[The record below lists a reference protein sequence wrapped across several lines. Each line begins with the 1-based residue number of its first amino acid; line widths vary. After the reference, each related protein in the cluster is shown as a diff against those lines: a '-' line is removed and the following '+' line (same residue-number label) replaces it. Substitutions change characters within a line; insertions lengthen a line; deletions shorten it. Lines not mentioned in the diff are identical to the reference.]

1 MVRVKGVRAVTKST
15 FPDEWL
21 QPLVAEKVSELNMDA
36 MKDFVTVE
44 KKVFD
49 VLQKNNLDLMEK
61 LEKAKEALRFYA
73 YGQHIDSASIE
84 SSYSIRIEDG
94 TKAKDCLKDI
104 EE

>member
-1 MVRVKGVRAVTKST
+1 MTKST

-21 QPLVAEKVSELNMDA
+21 HPLVAEKVAELNRDA

-44 KKVFD
+44 KKVYD

-73 YGQHIDSASIE
+73 SGQHIDSASIG
-84 SSYSIRIEDG
+84 SSYAIRIEDG
-94 TKAKDCLKDI
+94 TKAKDCLKEI